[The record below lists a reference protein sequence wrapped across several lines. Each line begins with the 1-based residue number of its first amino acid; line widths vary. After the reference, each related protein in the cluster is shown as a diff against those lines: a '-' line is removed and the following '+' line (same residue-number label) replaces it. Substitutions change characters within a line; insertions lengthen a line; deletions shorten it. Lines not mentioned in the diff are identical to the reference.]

1 MRSCQQIK
9 NGIHG
14 HQNWVVMLKTI
25 FPAENYKYIIF
36 VVIRAP
42 NQSKSTNFLFTDSQK
57 INFAVPCIHLWLG
70 MLIMITNTAGDWF
83 QLQSQGA
90 ETSTIQTYP
99 ITTNMPKFEFWSASR
114 SSRPSF
120 FDSSFLWYFFAIQIS
135 YSGGGGLF
143 LAQCILLLHI
153 QISFNTIK

>member
-42 NQSKSTNFLFTDSQK
+42 NQSKSTNFLFTDSQN
-57 INFAVPCIHLWLG
+57 INFCGALYPPMVGNADNDNKHSGRLIPAPISGGGNINYTNISNHNKYAKIRILECIAQFAP
-70 MLIMITNTAGDWF
+70 LI
-83 QLQSQGA
+83 
-90 ETSTIQTYP
+90 
-99 ITTNMPKFEFWSASR
+99 FWH
-114 SSRPSF
+114 F
-120 FDSSFLWYFFAIQIS
+120 SSFLWYFFAIQIS
-135 YSGGGGLF
+135 YSGGGVIF
-143 LAQCILLLHI
+143 SPMYTFASHSDFI
-153 QISFNTIK
+153 